1 MKLNVKSLLICL
13 AFVAGACKPDRE
25 FETPDDQAPIGGAGN
40 ILEGTLRVNEF
51 ITKGSLLA
59 SDLDTVGTS
68 DWLEI
73 YNTTQDTIYLGDGKW
88 SITDSLE
95 WVDKWIL
102 PDTIILP
109 NAHLVIF
116 CDDRDT
122 VTTQLHASF
131 KLSSEG
137 EDLGLYFKKS
147 NGDYLMVDGFGY
159 NAQSAGVCQ
168 QRLPDGTSNWVF
180 SNNTTPGLPNIP

>member
-1 MKLNVKSLLICL
+1 LLICL
-13 AFVAGACKPDRE
+13 AIVASACKPDRE

-51 ITKGSLLA
+51 ITTGSLLA

-122 VTTQLHASF
+122 VTAQLHASF
-131 KLSSEG
+131 KLSSGG

-147 NGDYLMVDGFGY
+147 NGDYLKVDGFGY

-168 QRLPDGTSNWVF
+168 QRFPDGTSNWVF